1 MKTKFQWRLTPG
13 ASALSAAAVTKTLAS
28 RDNPTFKVLRALA
41 ADPRKHGR
49 TLLDGPHLLAAYLDK
64 VGPPLRVLVSET
76 GAAHGEVQALLQR
89 CPGVESLGLRDALFR
104 ELAGV
109 ETPVGILAE
118 IAIPDM
124 ATPPVTTSCVLLDAV
139 QDAGNVGAILRTAAA
154 AGIRDVVL
162 GVGCAGA
169 WMPKVLRAGQGAH
182 FDLAIRERVDLPTFL
197 HEYAGTGIA
206 AVAREGTPL
215 YDLDLTGAVAW
226 AFGNEGA
233 GVSEKLALAARR
245 LATIPLAA
253 GCESL
258 NVAAAA
264 AICLFEER
272 RQKLAT
278 MARN

>member
-1 MKTKFQWRLTPG
+1 M
-13 ASALSAAAVTKTLAS
+13 KTLAS
-28 RDNPTFKVLRALA
+28 RDNPTFKALRALA

-64 VGPPLRVLVSET
+64 VGRPLRVVVSEA
-76 GAAHGEVQALLQR
+76 GAAHGEVHVLLAR
-89 CPGVESLGLRDALFR
+89 CAGVETLSLRDALFR
-104 ELAGV
+104 ELAGT

-118 IAIPDM
+118 IAIPDIEV
-124 ATPPVTTSCVLLDAV
+124 AAVAASCVLLDAV

-162 GVGCAGA
+162 GAGCAGA
-169 WMPKVLRAGQGAH
+169 WTPKVLRAGQGAH
-182 FDLAIRERVDLPTFL
+182 FDLAIRERVDLPAFL
-197 HEYAGTGIA
+197 HDYAGAGIA
-206 AVAREGTPL
+206 TVARAGTPL
-215 YDLDLTGAVAW
+215 YDLDLAGPVAW
-226 AFGNEGA
+226 VFGNEGA
-233 GVSEKLALAARR
+233 GVSEKSALATRWQT
-245 LATIPLAA
+245 TIPLAA

-278 MARN
+278 MPQR

>member
-13 ASALSAAAVTKTLAS
+13 ASALSAAAVTKILSS
-28 RDNPTFKVLRALA
+28 RDNPTVKALRAQR
-41 ADPRKHGR
+41 DPARA
-49 TLLDGPHLLAAYLDK
+49 LLDGPHLVAAYREK
-64 VGPPLRVLVSET
+64 VGLPLRLIVSET
-76 GAAHGEVQALLQR
+76 GLAHPEVAVLLAACAAAETV
-89 CPGVESLGLRDALFR
+89 CLRDPLFR
-104 ELAGV
+104 ELSATD
-109 ETPVGILAE
+109 TPVGILAE
-118 IAIPDM
+118 IAVP
-124 ATPPVTTSCVLLDAV
+124 AAPTGAVSASCVLLDAV

-169 WMPKVLRAGQGAH
+169 WTPKVLRAGQGAH
-182 FDLAIRERVDLPTFL
+182 FDLAIRERIDLPDFL
-197 HEYAGTGIA
+197 ANYAGSGIA
-206 AVAREGTPL
+206 AVARDGTPL
-215 YDLDLTGAVAW
+215 YQLDLAGPVAW
-226 AFGNEGA
+226 IFGNEGA

-245 LATIPLAA
+245 RATIPLAA

-278 MARN
+278 MGQR